1 MLAARAALPC
11 PHPWLDEAAQH
22 AAPVLLGAGRLER
35 QKDFPTLLRAFAALR
50 GERRCRLVLLGEGA
64 WRHRLTA
71 EAAALGVAADL
82 DLPGFQSNPYP
93 FLARAR
99 VFVLSSAWEGSP
111 NVLTEAMALGTPVV
125 ATDCPSG
132 PREVLAD
139 GRFGRLVPVGDAA
152 ALAKAMAATL
162 ANPLPAAVLQ
172 HAVAA
177 YRSDASAAA
186 YAAAL
191 DAVAAGK
198 APSMQPPP

>member
-1 MLAARAALPC
+1 
-11 PHPWLDEAAQH
+11 
-22 AAPVLLGAGRLER
+22 
-35 QKDFPTLLRAFAALR
+35 
-50 GERRCRLVLLGEGA
+50 
-64 WRHRLTA
+64 
-71 EAAALGVAADL
+71 
-82 DLPGFQSNPYP
+82 
-93 FLARAR
+93 
-99 VFVLSSAWEGSP
+99 SP

-139 GRFGRLVPVGDAA
+139 GRFGPLVPVGDAP

-162 ANPLPAAVLQ
+162 ANPSPAAVLQ